1 MGQGAR
7 RRKQASCASS
17 AGGLAAPRHGEARG
31 RLRGTHTGRA
41 PATRHGRWT
50 EPQSMPGHRAG
61 ATEGRAK
68 PPCQGRAPAHRA
80 GAALAPRPRSRP
92 RQGRVPAMGPRLR
105 AGATR
110 AGRRAERD
118 EGEGGTGGL
127 EGESERNGEEMG
139 HGLRASWARDDREAV
154 GGARRRR
161 GTGTRVRPGGWDP
174 PTGGSDAPARAR

>member
-1 MGQGAR
+1 MGAGLSPSPRRATAPGPQRVVPSRRAKAERPHTEPVPHLRRGHAR
-7 RRKQASCASS
+7 
-17 AGGLAAPRHGEARG
+17 ARAKAVC
-31 RLRGTHTGRA
+31 LRWGRA
-41 PATRHGRWT
+41 GHAMPA
-50 EPQSMPGHRAG
+50 P
-61 ATEGRAK
+61 
-68 PPCQGRAPAHRA
+68 
-80 GAALAPRPRSRP
+80 
-92 RQGRVPAMGPRLR
+92 GPRLR
-105 AGATR
+105 AGAAR

-118 EGEGGTGGL
+118 EGEGCTGGL